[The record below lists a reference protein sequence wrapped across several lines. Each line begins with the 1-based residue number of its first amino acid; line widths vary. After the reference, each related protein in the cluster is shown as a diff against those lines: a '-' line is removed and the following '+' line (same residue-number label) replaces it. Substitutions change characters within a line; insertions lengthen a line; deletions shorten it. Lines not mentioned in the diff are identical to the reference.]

1 MQMLTGALD
10 DFTVRVAAI
19 GSDAVS
25 LDLVAAARK
34 GLPVRVD
41 FAGPQTGLELIL
53 GARPEIVLLDV
64 TAPGVNGSNLLE
76 RILDAA
82 PESEVILIA
91 GQYSAEAAVAAI
103 EKGAAD
109 YMAKPLSAALLH
121 SRCAAVVEHL
131 RQRRAALEL
140 DAEVLKAHQFEGL
153 VGRSPLML
161 QVFARIRRF
170 APHFRTA
177 LITGAPGTGK
187 ELAAQALHNRSEAPR
202 GSFTVHN
209 CRAGAPLPDVFP
221 ENAGGKT
228 LFLDEIGEMPVEKQG
243 KLLEALERSPNLKV
257 IAATACDLRDR
268 VAKKQ
273 FREDL
278 YRLLS
283 MLEIRLPPLADR
295 KEDLPLL
302 VCCFLE
308 EFSRKYGKTI
318 RGITPRAQL
327 ALARYSWPGNVRELR
342 GALESACKI
351 AGGSTI
357 DVRDLPES
365 VRNGVGLEGMLTL
378 AEAER
383 RYVRR
388 VLESVDGNKARA
400 ARILGI
406 NRATVYR
413 ILKEKTTAAGA

>member
-1 MQMLTGALD
+1 MFTVDVD

-25 LDLVAAARK
+25 MELVAAALK

-41 FAGPQTGLELIL
+41 FAANPQTGLELIV
-53 GARPEIVLLDV
+53 GAQPEIVLLDV
-64 TAPGVNGSNLLE
+64 TPPEVNGSNLLE

-82 PESEVILIA
+82 PGTEVILIA
-91 GQYSAEAAVAAI
+91 GQYSAEAAIGAI

-121 SRCAAVVEHL
+121 RRCAAVVEHL
-131 RQRRAALEL
+131 RQRRAALGL
-140 DAEVLKAHQFEGL
+140 DAEILKAHRFEGL

-161 QVFARIRRF
+161 QVFAQIRRV

-187 ELAAQALHNRSEAPR
+187 ELAARALHSRSEAAR
-202 GSFTVHN
+202 GSFTVYN
-209 CRAGAPLPDVFP
+209 CLAGAPLQDVFA
-221 ENAGGKT
+221 EDAGGGT
-228 LFLDEIGEMPVEKQG
+228 LFLDEIGDMPVETQG
-243 KLLEALERSPNLKV
+243 KLLSALERSPNFKV
-257 IAATACDLRDR
+257 IAATNPNLRDR

-283 MLEIRLPPLADR
+283 KPEIRLPPLADR

-302 VCCFLE
+302 VRCFLE

-327 ALARYSWPGNVRELR
+327 TLARYSWPGNVGELR
-342 GALESACKI
+342 GALESACMV
-351 AGGSTI
+351 AGGDTV
-357 DVRDLPES
+357 DLRDLPES
-365 VRNGVGLEGMLTL
+365 VRNGTGQEGMLTL

-400 ARILGI
+400 ARILGV

-413 ILKEKTTAAGA
+413 ILREKTTAAGA

>member
-1 MQMLTGALD
+1 MFTVDVD

-19 GSDAVS
+19 GRDAVS
-25 LDLVAAARK
+25 LELAAAALK

-41 FAGPQTGLELIL
+41 FAAGPQTGLELVSD
-53 GARPEIVLLDV
+53 ARPEIVLLDV
-64 TAPGVNGSNLLE
+64 TIPGVNGSNLLE

-82 PESEVILIA
+82 PETEVILIA
-91 GQYSAEAAVAAI
+91 EHYSAEAAVGAI

-109 YMAKPLSAALLH
+109 YMAKPLSASLLAR
-121 SRCAAVVEHL
+121 RCASVVEEL

-140 DAEVLKAHQFEGL
+140 DAEVLKAHRFEGL
-153 VGRSPLML
+153 AGRSPVML
-161 QVFARIRRF
+161 QVFARIRRA

-187 ELAAQALHNRSEAPR
+187 DLAALALHNRSEAPQ
-202 GSFTVHN
+202 GSFTVYN
-209 CRAGAPLPDVFP
+209 CLAGAPLPDVIA
-221 ENAGGKT
+221 EDARGGGT
-228 LFLDEIGEMPVEKQG
+228 LFLDEVGDMPVETQG
-243 KLLEALERSPNLKV
+243 KLLDALERSPNFKV
-257 IAATACDLRDR
+257 IAATNCNLRDR

-283 MLEIRLPPLADR
+283 KFEIRLPPLADR

-302 VCCFLE
+302 VRCFLE
-308 EFSRKYGKTI
+308 EFSRKYGKVM

-327 ALARYSWPGNVRELR
+327 ALARYSWPGNVGELR
-342 GALESACKI
+342 GALESACM
-351 AGGSTI
+351 AACGDTV
-357 DVRDLPES
+357 DLRDLPES
-365 VRNGVGLEGMLTL
+365 VRNGAGAEGILTL
-378 AEAER
+378 AEVER

-400 ARILGI
+400 ARLLGI